1 MKAISDRSLWF
12 FSRRADFWLAC
23 GGASI
28 GLLAAILLILLR
40 GDRELDAIDFVLS
53 EFHLGATYDAVIRRR
68 LWHHRRVDILL
79 IPLVILVL
87 TYAFSLGGQT
97 ILLTSITMYA
107 AVWHR
112 GRQSLG
118 VARFYQR
125 GMGGPVSRT
134 HEVLFRG
141 AIYLPML
148 AAVLAYAQ
156 LAPGGYEGE
165 PYVALSV
172 GAEIT
177 WTVGL
182 GAVLWVIAYFAWTL
196 QQSRADRVTFTLGKT
211 EIRMHPGEWWVVL
224 AHGVAFG
231 SGYVLGASNASFL
244 LVLAVHHEVQYLYF
258 TYAMARRPGHFPEVT
273 KTANGLATIDLNSIA
288 SDNVGRVL
296 QTGVKSAGSF
306 LRWPVIGLV
315 GAIVG
320 GWSEL
325 EWLAPLGVG
334 GLFCHYW
341 LDGRI
346 WTRRSFHNSTAER
359 NMQWKM
365 SPVLLL
371 ILAGLSGCASI
382 GPATLA
388 RDRFDYT
395 TAISDSWKAQ
405 MLLNVVKLRYA
416 DAPVFLDVASVI
428 NQYGFQG
435 TVGVSGS
442 WFQNPADSLFGSA
455 SQNVTAQGIY
465 LDRPT
470 ITYSPLSGDKFAR
483 SLMTPIPPAAI
494 LSFLQAGYPVDL
506 VLRLCVHAINGIHS
520 RFGGSARTRE
530 ADPEFYPLAQKLRNI
545 QQSGEIGLRV
555 KKNANQT
562 ESLIV
567 FGRKPNPAIETERD
581 EVRKLLGLDPKT
593 S

>member
-1 MKAISDRSLWF
+1 MQTQLSSERSLWF

-53 EFHLGATYDAVIRRR
+53 ELHLGATYDAILRRR
-68 LWHHRRVDILL
+68 LWHHRQFDVLL

-87 TYAFSLGGQT
+87 TYAFSLGGQM

-141 AIYLPML
+141 AIYLPMM
-148 AAVLAYAQ
+148 AAVLAYTQ
-156 LAPGGYEGE
+156 LAPGEYEGE
-165 PYVALSV
+165 PYIALSI

-182 GAVLWVIAYFAWTL
+182 GAVLWVIAYFIWTL
-196 QQSRADRVTFTLGKT
+196 RQSRTDRVPFTPGKT
-211 EIRMHPGEWWVVL
+211 AIRIHPGEWWVVL

-231 SGYVLGASNASFL
+231 SGYVLGASNVSFY

-258 TYAMARRPGHFPEVT
+258 TYAMARRPESFRTVH
-273 KTANGLATIDLNSIA
+273 TAAIDRATQDFDLKLSCGDARGLRELKRTA
-288 SDNVGRVL
+288 
-296 QTGVKSAGSF
+296 SF
-306 LRWPVIGLV
+306 LVWPVIGFI

-325 EWLAPLGVG
+325 EWLAPLGTG

-346 WTRRSFHNSTAER
+346 WTRRSF
-359 NMQWKM
+359 
-365 SPVLLL
+365 
-371 ILAGLSGCASI
+371 
-382 GPATLA
+382 
-388 RDRFDYT
+388 
-395 TAISDSWKAQ
+395 
-405 MLLNVVKLRYA
+405 
-416 DAPVFLDVASVI
+416 
-428 NQYGFQG
+428 
-435 TVGVSGS
+435 
-442 WFQNPADSLFGSA
+442 QN
-455 SQNVTAQGIY
+455 
-465 LDRPT
+465 
-470 ITYSPLSGDKFAR
+470 
-483 SLMTPIPPAAI
+483 
-494 LSFLQAGYPVDL
+494 
-506 VLRLCVHAINGIHS
+506 
-520 RFGGSARTRE
+520 
-530 ADPEFYPLAQKLRNI
+530 
-545 QQSGEIGLRV
+545 
-555 KKNANQT
+555 
-562 ESLIV
+562 
-567 FGRKPNPAIETERD
+567 
-581 EVRKLLGLDPKT
+581 
-593 S
+593 